1 MNEERVRR
9 WLALSE
15 LEGLGPAG
23 VTRCIEAHGGL
34 DAAWDVLLRHRPEL
48 RAAWERSAQMLDAV
62 VQADGRSV
70 SWEQPE
76 YPPALAEIRTAPHV
90 LHMRGAPVDALGPCV
105 AVVGTR
111 RCTSEGAGWAFRI
124 GKELALHGYAV
135 VSGLARG
142 IDVAAMK
149 GALVGGG
156 RVVAVFAHG
165 FDRIHPSSHTR
176 MAQAILD
183 AGGAWWSEFAPGVPA
198 EPWRFAWRNRIAVGA
213 SQALVMVQSPGRGGA
228 MISVRWALEECR
240 EVFVAEP
247 RCASGTWDGNRS
259 LLREHAEVGVLEPA
273 DVLLRLGA
281 RPHRTAATPQS
292 SLPPRLHEAWSAV
305 LERDGADAATIARAL
320 GISASETRTRMLL
333 LELSGHVRRV
343 PGEWFVASVT
353 GIDR

>member
-9 WLALSE
+9 WLALSA

-23 VTRCIEAHGGL
+23 VSRCIEAHGGL
-34 DAAWDVLLRHRPEL
+34 EAAWEVLLRHRPEL
-48 RAAWERSAQMLDAV
+48 HVAWERAARELDAV
-62 VQADGRSV
+62 VQAGGRSV

-76 YPPALAEIRTAPHV
+76 YPPALAEIRTAPQV
-90 LHMRGAPVDALGPCV
+90 LHMHGARADELGPCV

-111 RCTSEGAGWAFRI
+111 RCTSEGASWAFRI
-124 GKELALHGYAV
+124 GKELALHGYTV

-176 MAQAILD
+176 MAHAILH

-240 EVFVAEP
+240 EVHVAHP

-259 LLREHAEVGVLEPA
+259 LLHEHPEVGVQEPA
-273 DVLLRLGA
+273 DVLFRLGA
-281 RPHRTAATPQS
+281 GPHPKTATPQS
-292 SLPPRLHEAWSAV
+292 ALPPRLHDAWSVV
-305 LERDGADAATIARAL
+305 LEQDGADAAFVAHAL
-320 GISASETRTRMLL
+320 RISMSESRTRMLL

-343 PGEWFVASVT
+343 PGEWYVAVVT